1 LNRKIV
7 IESLFSSIGIILLVY
22 LIWSVKPGSIIEAVS
37 HIDPFYFSMSLL
49 LIPVIMI
56 VDTYRWGILAK
67 DQDVDL
73 KFIEMIKI
81 YAMGSFL
88 SSITPGA
95 LGGYLRAKLLHDKGK
110 SLGRS
115 ISNVVIDISMKTFS
129 LHIISVFILALFF
142 TDKLSLLSGV
152 LFLIVSSSL
161 PVIVIYKGEKIS
173 SRLIKRLFLLYV
185 SPEYRDTV
193 IEGVN
198 KIFDRPPRLSSL
210 IKSVLVTDVCLV
222 PLAALQIH
230 MISLSL
236 DISIPFLDLSAIW
249 IVSLSIS
256 CLPVS
261 ISGLGVREWSMA
273 YLSSKYMI
281 DKSTAI
287 TLSLLGYTVLA
298 FIPAIIGAFFFI
310 QHTISEL
317 QKVKKFQD

>member
-1 LNRKIV
+1 MLKPNRKFV
-7 IESLFSSIGIILLVY
+7 IESLFSSIGIILFVY

-37 HIDPFYFSMSLL
+37 HIDPFYFSISLL
-49 LIPVIMI
+49 LIPVIMV
-56 VDTYRWGILAK
+56 VDTYRWRFLAK
-67 DQDVDL
+67 DQEVDL

-81 YAMGSFL
+81 YTMGFFL
-88 SSITPGA
+88 SSITPGGI
-95 LGGYLRAKLLHDKGK
+95 GGYLRAKLLHDKGK

-129 LHIISVFILALFF
+129 LHIISVFILVFFF
-142 TDKLSLLSGV
+142 TDKLSLLFGV
-152 LFLIVSSSL
+152 LFLIVSSIF
-161 PVIVIYKGEKIS
+161 PVMVIYRGEKVS
-173 SRLIKRLFLLYV
+173 SRLIRRLFLLYV

-198 KIFDRPPRLSSL
+198 KIFDRPPRVSSL
-210 IKSVLVTDVCLV
+210 IKSVLVTDMCFV
-222 PLAALQIH
+222 PLAALQIYT
-230 MISLSL
+230 ISLSL
-236 DISIPFLDLSAIW
+236 GISIPFLDLSAIW

-287 TLSLLGYTVLA
+287 TLSLLGYTVLF
-298 FIPAIIGAFFFI
+298 FIPAAIGALFFI
-310 QHTISEL
+310 QHTTSGL
-317 QKVKKFQD
+317 WKVKK